1 MKDKN
6 ERKALVKEMFEIVDR
21 LHISYTELA
30 RMLRLRSIK
39 SLYRWKNEEC
49 MPQLVYIPMIEKLVE
64 LFKERK
70 KIIL

>member
-1 MKDKN
+1 MKDKK
-6 ERKALVKEMFEIVDR
+6 EIKQLVKEMFEIVDK
-21 LHISYTELA
+21 LNISYTELA
-30 RMLRLRSIK
+30 KMLRLRSIK
-39 SLYRWKNEEC
+39 SLYRWKNGEC

>member
-1 MKDKN
+1 MKDREKIKQLIN
-6 ERKALVKEMFEIVDR
+6 EMFEIVDR
-21 LHISYTELA
+21 LHISYTELSK
-30 RMLRLRSIK
+30 MLRLRSIK
-39 SLYRWKNEEC
+39 SLYRWKNGEC

>member
-1 MKDKN
+1 MKDKK
-6 ERKALVKEMFEIVDR
+6 ERKQLVKEMFENVDR

-30 RMLRLRSIK
+30 RMLRLSVK
-39 SLYRWKNEEC
+39 SLYRWKNGEC
-49 MPQLVYIPMIEKLVE
+49 MPQLVYIPMIKKLVE